1 MGKAQ
6 HKMSEAT
13 NRQISNST
21 KCNSKQTVKKSDEHS
36 EWLPDGWIVDSKTRK
51 SGAHMGCGYKCY
63 IDPTGRK
70 FYSKPEVL
78 RYIKTIN
85 INSHSS
91 KKEKMRKSNDAGE
104 KSTAEDLPPEQI
116 IDVKIRRGSNSCR
129 IKPDAVEKSQ
139 VEDLPPGWTIEA
151 KVRKGG
157 TGNRKDLFYID
168 PVSGYVFRSKKDAL
182 RYVKSGDIS
191 SCVIKP
197 YKQQIQDEDEVSNA
211 DEKST
216 IQDLPPGQMSEVKI
230 RKGGNDKRIDPD
242 WVEKSQVEDLPPGWI
257 TEAKARKGGSG
268 KKKDLFYLDPVSGY
282 VFRSKKDA
290 LRYVNSGDIDTCVL
304 KPYKRGIQD
313 EDGISPSSIG
323 KRQKLTQSAANQ
335 QLAVGQ
341 RDVKSQSL
349 EHATA
354 HTPEMMK
361 TFDSGSLAL
370 IKDDMLENGHFVN
383 VMEHASEKNHSN
395 SSLSK
400 TKESNVARR
409 FSRRLSRAEPD
420 QLTDVAN
427 EQALQVPKR
436 KLGKSVS
443 ILDTDLT
450 NKSSQQLSGVL
461 EIKRSYKEQG
471 EVLLNSKKSRTKEE
485 KQTFC
490 RSSKRLAG
498 FQPKL
503 MSNSSSQKTSYKS
516 KKSKGDVKAT
526 LQQSDGQPVTEF
538 ADHASING
546 ESSNKG
552 RKLPKATP
560 ITSNQLKKFD
570 DEEINNDGKSELDQS
585 FAFHYSWSDPC
596 LEFAIQTLTGALPVE
611 DSTDNGQT
619 RVSETDTSPKNQL
632 VENVTGSSSDKTS
645 RVNSKQSKNKKELTV
660 PRRLSKRLAGNEP
673 EVLPTEKAAKFA
685 PQKSCNDKLA
695 ATANL
700 TNGVSGYHRDREE
713 SELVVQSSDRL
724 KTSCGE
730 SLIKSEKSYDAQTV
744 PDEQIQRHEDENADD
759 ERSYSQFPTPFGD
772 SWSDPCLEFAIKT
785 LSGDLPVDAPAADI
799 LPVVTPDVSDPPN
812 KESLQSVEQKSIN
825 AETHENPYQSQ
836 TKKEFNTVCH
846 SSKQDLNQP
855 EVTTYST
862 SFGNDPKFATRESYK
877 DEDSITRNSNE
888 REPQRIK
895 SGNALEIDINKT
907 ILEEEP
913 QPETINYD
921 NSDREFG
928 ASFMDSW
935 SDPCLEFAFNT
946 LSGSIPVEENIT
958 IQACFQE
965 RAHSN
970 GQRGGFS
977 TVPDFGFSS
986 ISHSGISFHNN
997 IGENSKSVQQST
1009 ASSSFLPQEK
1019 QGLNAFFGVDPQEQY
1034 FQNNNNNF
1042 QRK

>member
-1 MGKAQ
+1 MGKAR

-21 KCNSKQTVKKSDEHS
+21 KCNSKQTVQKSDEHP

-91 KKEKMRKSNDAGE
+91 KKEKMRKSNDA
-104 KSTAEDLPPEQI
+104 
-116 IDVKIRRGSNSCR
+116 
-129 IKPDAVEKSQ
+129 VEKSQ

-191 SCVIKP
+191 SCAIKP
-197 YKQQIQDEDEVSNA
+197 YKQQIQDEDKVSNA
-211 DEKST
+211 DAKST
-216 IQDLPPGQMSEVKI
+216 IQDLPPGQMTEVKI
-230 RKGGNDKRIDPD
+230 RKGSNDKRIDPD
-242 WVEKSQVEDLPPGWI
+242 WVEKSQVEDLPLGWI
-257 TEAKARKGGSG
+257 TEAKIRKGGSG

-290 LRYVNSGDIDTCVL
+290 LRYVNSGDIDKCVL

-335 QLAVGQ
+335 QLSVGQ
-341 RDVKSQSL
+341 PDVRSQSL

-361 TFDSGSLAL
+361 TFDS
-370 IKDDMLENGHFVN
+370 DDMLEKDHFVN

-420 QLTDVAN
+420 QLTYVAN

-471 EVLLNSKKSRTKEE
+471 EVLLNSTKSRTKEE

-503 MSNSSSQKTSYKS
+503 MSDSSSQKTSYKS

-538 ADHASING
+538 AYHASING

-552 RKLPKATP
+552 RKLPETTP

-570 DEEINNDGKSELDQS
+570 GEEINNDEKSELDQS

-619 RVSETDTSPKNQL
+619 RVSETDTSPKNKL
-632 VENVTGSSSDKTS
+632 VENVAGSSSDKTS
-645 RVNSKQSKNKKELTV
+645 RVSSKQSKNKKELRV

-673 EVLPTEKAAKFA
+673 EVLPTEKAAEFA
-685 PQKSCNDKLA
+685 PQKSCNDKPA

-713 SELVVQSSDRL
+713 PELVVQSSDRL
-724 KTSCGE
+724 KTLCGE
-730 SLIKSEKSYDAQTV
+730 SLIKSEKSYDAQTI
-744 PDEQIQRHEDENADD
+744 PNEQMQRHEDENADD

-785 LSGDLPVDAPAADI
+785 LSGALPVDAQAADI
-799 LPVVTPDVSDPPN
+799 LPVVTPDISDPPN
-812 KESLQSVEQKSIN
+812 MESLQSMEQKSIN
-825 AETHENPYQSQ
+825 AETHDNPYQSQ

-846 SSKQDLNQP
+846 TSKQDLNQP

-877 DEDSITRNSNE
+877 NEDSMTRNSNE
-888 REPQRIK
+888 TEPQRIK

-965 RAHSN
+965 RAHCH

-997 IGENSKSVQQST
+997 IGEESKSVQQSS
-1009 ASSSFLPQEK
+1009 ASSSFHPQEK
-1019 QGLNAFFGVDPQEQY
+1019 QGLDAFFGVDPQEQY
-1034 FQNNNNNF
+1034 FQNNNNF

>member
-6 HKMSEAT
+6 RKMSEAT

-21 KCNSKQTVKKSDEHS
+21 KCNSKQTVEKSDEHP

-51 SGAHMGCGYKCY
+51 SGAYMGCGYKCY

-78 RYIKTIN
+78 RYLETIN

-91 KKEKMRKSNDAGE
+91 KKEKMRKSNDA
-104 KSTAEDLPPEQI
+104 
-116 IDVKIRRGSNSCR
+116 
-129 IKPDAVEKSQ
+129 VEKSP
-139 VEDLPPGWTIEA
+139 VEDLPPGWTIET

-168 PVSGYVFRSKKDAL
+168 PVGGYVFRSKKDAL

-191 SCVIKP
+191 VCVVKP
-197 YKQQIQDEDEVSNA
+197 YKQQIQDQDKVSNA

-216 IQDLPPGQMSEVKI
+216 IQDLLPGQMTEVKI
-230 RKGGNDKRIDPD
+230 RKGSSDKRIDPD
-242 WVEKSQVEDLPPGWI
+242 SVEKSQVEDLPPGWI
-257 TEAKARKGGSG
+257 TEAKVRKGGSG

-290 LRYVNSGDIDTCVL
+290 LRYVNSGDIDTCVI

-313 EDGISPSSIG
+313 EDRISPSSIG
-323 KRQKLTQSAANQ
+323 KKQKLKQSAANQ
-335 QLAVGQ
+335 QLSVGES
-341 RDVKSQSL
+341 DVKSQSL
-349 EHATA
+349 EHATV
-354 HTPEMMK
+354 HSPEMMK
-361 TFDSGSLAL
+361 TFDSDDVLE
-370 IKDDMLENGHFVN
+370 KDHFENM
-383 VMEHASEKNHSN
+383 MEHASEKNHSN
-395 SSLSK
+395 RSLSK

-409 FSRRLSRAEPD
+409 FSRRLSGAEPD
-420 QLTDVAN
+420 HLTYVPN

-436 KLGKSVS
+436 KLGKNIS

-461 EIKRSYKEQG
+461 ETERSYKEQE
-471 EVLLNSKKSRTKEE
+471 EVQLNSNKSRTKEE
-485 KQTFC
+485 KQIFY
-490 RSSKRLAG
+490 RSSKRLAESE
-498 FQPKL
+498 PKL
-503 MSNSSSQKTSYKS
+503 MSNSSSHKTSYKS
-516 KKSKGDVKAT
+516 KRSKGDAKAT

-538 ADHASING
+538 AASTNG
-546 ESSNKG
+546 NKG
-552 RKLPKATP
+552 KKLPEATP

-570 DEEINNDGKSELDQS
+570 DQEINNDEKSELEQS

-611 DSTDNGQT
+611 DSTDNGEA
-619 RVSETDTSPKNQL
+619 RVSETDTSPKNKS
-632 VENVTGSSSDKTS
+632 VENVTGSSNDKTS
-645 RVNSKQSKNKKELTV
+645 RVNSKKSKNKKELTV
-660 PRRLSKRLAGNEP
+660 PRRLSKRLAGNES
-673 EVLPTEKAAKFA
+673 EVLPTEKAAEFA

-695 ATANL
+695 ATASL
-700 TNGVSGYHRDREE
+700 TNGVSGHLRDREE
-713 SELVVQSSDRL
+713 SELVVQASDRL
-724 KTSCGE
+724 KTLCGE
-730 SLIKSEKSYDAQTV
+730 SLIKNEKSYDAQTV
-744 PDEQIQRHEDENADD
+744 PNEQMQSYEEENADD

-785 LSGDLPVDAPAADI
+785 LSGALPVDAPTADI

-812 KESLQSVEQKSIN
+812 KESLQSMEQKSMN
-825 AETHENPYQSQ
+825 AETHDNPYQSQ
-836 TKKEFNTVCH
+836 TKNEFNTVCH
-846 SSKQDLNQP
+846 TSKQDLNQP

-877 DEDSITRNSNE
+877 DGDSITRNSNG
-888 REPQRIK
+888 REPERIK

-913 QPETINYD
+913 QPATINYD
-921 NSDREFG
+921 NSDREFA

-935 SDPCLEFAFNT
+935 SDPCLEFAFDT
-946 LSGSIPVEENIT
+946 LSGAIPVEENIT

-965 RAHSN
+965 RAHSH

-977 TVPDFGFSS
+977 TVPDFGFSN
-986 ISHSGISFHNN
+986 SGISFHNN
-997 IGENSKSVQQST
+997 IEEKSKSVQQSS

-1019 QGLNAFFGVDPQEQY
+1019 QGLGAFYGVDPQEQY
-1034 FQNNNNNF
+1034 FQNSNNF

>member
-6 HKMSEAT
+6 HKISEAT

-21 KCNSKQTVKKSDEHS
+21 KCNSKQTVQKSDEHP

-91 KKEKMRKSNDAGE
+91 KKEKMRKSNDA
-104 KSTAEDLPPEQI
+104 
-116 IDVKIRRGSNSCR
+116 
-129 IKPDAVEKSQ
+129 VEKSQ

-191 SCVIKP
+191 SCAIKP
-197 YKQQIQDEDEVSNA
+197 YKQQIQDEDKVSNA
-211 DEKST
+211 DAKST
-216 IQDLPPGQMSEVKI
+216 IQDLPPGQMTEVKI
-230 RKGGNDKRIDPD
+230 RKGSNDKRIDP
-242 WVEKSQVEDLPPGWI
+242 
-257 TEAKARKGGSG
+257 
-268 KKKDLFYLDPVSGY
+268 FYLDPVSGY

-290 LRYVNSGDIDTCVL
+290 LRYVNSGDIDKCVL

-335 QLAVGQ
+335 QFSVGQ
-341 RDVKSQSL
+341 PDVKSQSL

-354 HTPEMMK
+354 HTPGMMK
-361 TFDSGSLAL
+361 TFDS
-370 IKDDMLENGHFVN
+370 DDML
-383 VMEHASEKNHSN
+383 EKNHSN

-420 QLTDVAN
+420 QLTYVAN

-471 EVLLNSKKSRTKEE
+471 EVLLNSTKSRTKEE

-516 KKSKGDVKAT
+516 KKFKGDVKAT

-552 RKLPKATP
+552 RKLPETTP

-570 DEEINNDGKSELDQS
+570 GEEINNDEKSELDHS

-619 RVSETDTSPKNQL
+619 RVSETDTSPKNKL
-632 VENVTGSSSDKTS
+632 VENVTGSSGDKTS

-660 PRRLSKRLAGNEP
+660 SRRLSKRLAGNEP
-673 EVLPTEKAAKFA
+673 EVLPTEKAAEFA

-700 TNGVSGYHRDREE
+700 TNGVCGYHPDREE

-724 KTSCGE
+724 KTLCGE

-744 PDEQIQRHEDENADD
+744 PNEQMQRYEDENADD

-785 LSGDLPVDAPAADI
+785 LSGALPVDAPAADI
-799 LPVVTPDVSDPPN
+799 LPVTPDVSDPPY
-812 KESLQSVEQKSIN
+812 KESLQSMEQKSIN
-825 AETHENPYQSQ
+825 AETHDNPYQSQ

-846 SSKQDLNQP
+846 TSKQDLNQP

-877 DEDSITRNSNE
+877 NEDSITRNSNE

-965 RAHSN
+965 RAHSH

-997 IGENSKSVQQST
+997 IGEESKSVQQSS

-1019 QGLNAFFGVDPQEQY
+1019 QGLDAFFGVDPQEQY
-1034 FQNNNNNF
+1034 FQNNNNF